1 MERVEEKEA
10 QDRVASWT
18 WVALL
23 ETDSE
28 RKNWRMSRSRCWG
41 DWGTLENRTLSY
53 YKLFSFLWIKCH
65 FFLKCSETHAAVHE
79 RLYLSGLRGSPGEGL
94 GSVAGSVRMGGP
106 HSSRRLR
113 EGPAEAGAHGQ
124 RGPWRQ
130 HLGNQRALW
139 RVLDFAREM

>member
-1 MERVEEKEA
+1 MK
-10 QDRVASWT
+10 T
-18 WVALL
+18 
-23 ETDSE
+23 
-28 RKNWRMSRSRCWG
+28 G
-41 DWGTLENRTLSY
+41 LS
-53 YKLFSFLWIKCH
+53 LTINCFRFCELNAI

-124 RGPWRQ
+124 RGP
-130 HLGNQRALW
+130 
-139 RVLDFAREM
+139 